1 MVKNKVCKK
10 LYLASAI
17 AALAIA
23 VPAYSAEY
31 DIKEYS
37 TGPDSLINHTP
48 VINETDTLNIRKN
61 LTADQNLPSYP
72 SITINGNSHILDG
85 IGTFNGFT
93 TESDKTLT
101 INNYLIKNTPTSLT
115 NSGTTTLNAQK
126 GITELAGTII
136 NEGILNLNSDTNGYL
151 QAENITSDGTSG
163 TININSSST
172 AGVVKISG
180 TIANQNVNLSSGTL
194 KLGEFSPNG
203 AAGTIFSDSSLN
215 LSGGS
220 LDVANGAID
229 TIAVSNL
236 SATNSTNILFDT
248 NLADGTSDNFTV
260 TAPVSGSGNL
270 KITGCHFQVHIHVT
284 HVRKVDA
291 SVYHIRVFAS

>member
-48 VINETDTLNIRKN
+48 AINETDTLNIRKN

-126 GITELAGTII
+126 GITERSRKDDA
-136 NEGILNLNSDTNGYL
+136 GILIDADLRCRGL
-151 QAENITSDGTSG
+151 LI
-163 TININSSST
+163 
-172 AGVVKISG
+172 GVCQK
-180 TIANQNVNLSSGTL
+180 
-194 KLGEFSPNG
+194 K
-203 AAGTIFSDSSLN
+203 
-215 LSGGS
+215 
-220 LDVANGAID
+220 
-229 TIAVSNL
+229 L
-236 SATNSTNILFDT
+236 SACRSKSCEKKD
-248 NLADGTSDNFTV
+248 D
-260 TAPVSGSGNL
+260 
-270 KITGCHFQVHIHVT
+270 
-284 HVRKVDA
+284 
-291 SVYHIRVFAS
+291 